1 MGVLRK
7 QAETRTAQQRVMHS
21 QGKEYEMLKAMS
33 APELRG
39 MTQELR
45 SALINGDPDKIW
57 EAADAAVKMWGR
69 IPENATWVYNDVD
82 HWATLRNTAVLAS
95 ADERAQDHIN
105 MLLASN
111 DMRELPAHSE
121 EMKEAARK
129 WMPELL
135 GDLFTYADE
144 CGIDLLEA
152 IAYAQERRAESK

>member
-1 MGVLRK
+1 
-7 QAETRTAQQRVMHS
+7 
-21 QGKEYEMLKAMS
+21 MLKALS
-33 APELRG
+33 APDLRNL
-39 MTQELR
+39 TQNMR
-45 SALINGDPDKIW
+45 SALINGDPDKIR
-57 EAADAAVKMWGR
+57 EASDSAVKMLETL
-69 IPENATWVYNDVD
+69 PADATWLYNDVD
-82 HWATLRNTAVLAS
+82 HWATLRNTAILAT

-111 DMRELPAHSE
+111 DMQEKPSHSE
-121 EMKEAARK
+121 EMKEAARE